1 MSTYT
6 TRDLSGALFKNKR
19 KTTDRH
25 PDYTGTASING
36 TEFQISA
43 WLNTSKAGEKYMSL
57 TFQERQIDQGSGPR
71 NSTGP
76 ASFDNFDDD
85 IPF

>member
-36 TEFQISA
+36 KELQISA

-57 TFQERQIDQGSGPR
+57 TFQERQMDQGPNPR
-71 NSTGP
+71 NSAGP
-76 ASFDNFDDD
+76 TSFDDFDDD

>member
-1 MSTYT
+1 MATYQAKN
-6 TRDLSGALFKNKR
+6 LSGALFKNKR

-25 PDYTGTASING
+25 PDYTGSAYING
-36 TEFQISA
+36 VEFQLSA
-43 WLNTSKAGEKYMSL
+43 WLNTSKSGEKYMSL
-57 TFQERQIDQGSGPR
+57 TFQERPMDQGASNP
-71 NSTGP
+71 TGP